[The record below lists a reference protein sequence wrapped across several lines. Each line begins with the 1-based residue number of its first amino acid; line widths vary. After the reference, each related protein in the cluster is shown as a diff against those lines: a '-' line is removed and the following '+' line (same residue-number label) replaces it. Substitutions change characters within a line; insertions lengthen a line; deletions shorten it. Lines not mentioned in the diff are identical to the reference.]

1 MSQQERMNKAAEVL
15 KKHARTA
22 VLADLV
28 PSGDTS
34 KKVSIKNLEN
44 PEEIIEVT
52 IKRIDMDDLGYIERF
67 AKDNPVQTV
76 IGTVFKGLIDP
87 VLKIPEIKSMH
98 PPTCNEI
105 CMEILRF
112 SGLLDEEIQAA
123 KNSPEP
129 VKDSEFGT

>member
-34 KKVSIKNLEN
+34 KKVIIKNLEN
-44 PEEIIEVT
+44 PEEPLEVT
-52 IKRIDMDDLGYIERF
+52 IKRINMDDLGYIERF

-76 IGTVFKGLIDP
+76 VGTVFRGMIEP
-87 VLKIPEIKSMH
+87 ALKVPQIKSMH
-98 PPTCNEI
+98 PPTCNAI

-129 VKDSEFGT
+129 VKDSEFGI

>member
-1 MSQQERMNKAAEVL
+1 MNEAAEVL

-34 KKVSIKNLEN
+34 KKIIIKNLEN
-44 PEEIIEVT
+44 PEEPLEVT
-52 IKRIDMDDLGYIERF
+52 IKRINMDDLGSIERF

-76 IGTVFKGLIDP
+76 IGTVSRGLIDP
-87 VLKIPEIKSMH
+87 VLKLHEIKIMH

-112 SGLLDEEIQAA
+112 SGLLDEEIKAA
-123 KNSPEP
+123 KNLPEP
-129 VKDSEFGT
+129 VKDSEFGI